1 MKKNKETL
9 FRPYLSVSQY
19 NFIHELAQKQN
30 TTVRNLITR
39 ILLKEITL
47 PVNHSKF
54 DKYDYGRVR
63 TSIKVP
69 TTVLNKLRSA
79 SNKCK
84 KKSISR
90 QIRRYIC
97 GFMLK

>member
-9 FRPYLSVSQY
+9 FQPCLSVSQY

-30 TTVRNLITR
+30 TTVRNLITVF
-39 ILLKEITL
+39 LKEITL
-47 PVNHSKF
+47 SVNHSKF

-69 TTVLNKLRSA
+69 TTVLISWSA

-84 KKSISR
+84 NKSISR

-97 GFMLK
+97 GLC